1 MLIVLLP
8 LCPPTLFAF
17 CLHFKIITFT
27 LNDELV
33 ICSLNGR
40 GLSNPLKRRETF
52 RWLKMKKYGTFFLQE
67 VHCTKEKES
76 LWTSEWG
83 FTAFFSSFSSANAGV
98 CILFNNNFQ
107 FEIIRKFSDQEGRYI
122 IIDMKIDNKILTLVN
137 IYAPNNDNPTFFQ
150 NLLNHILSFECE
162 KVVMG
167 GDFNLVMDVQ
177 KDKKG
182 GNGTTQKNSLKEV
195 RA

>member
-17 CLHFKIITFT
+17 CLHFIIITFT

-33 ICSLNGR
+33 ICSLNVR

-52 RWLKMKKYGTFFLQE
+52 RSLKMKKYGIFFLQE

-76 LWTSEWG
+76 PWTSEWG
-83 FTAFFSSFSSANAGV
+83 FTAFFSSFSSASAGV

-137 IYAPNNDNPTFFQ
+137 IYAPNNDNPTFVQ
-150 NLLNHILSFECE
+150 NLLDHLLSFECE
-162 KVVMG
+162 EIIMG
-167 GDFNLVMDVQ
+167 GDFNLVTDIQ
-177 KDKKG
+177 RDKRG
-182 GNGTTQKNSLKEV
+182 VNATTHRSSL
-195 RA
+195 

>member
-17 CLHFKIITFT
+17 CLDFIIITFT

-33 ICSLNGR
+33 ICSLNVR

-52 RWLKMKKYGTFFLQE
+52 RWLKMKKYGIFFLQD

-83 FTAFFSSFSSANAGV
+83 FTAFFSNFSSASARV

-107 FEIIRKFSDQEGRYI
+107 FEIIRQFSDQEGRIVIYYHRHESTGCPKSSFLYFISLYFSTIGLGKQI
-122 IIDMKIDNKILTLVN
+122 IST
-137 IYAPNNDNPTFFQ
+137 
-150 NLLNHILSFECE
+150 
-162 KVVMG
+162 KVVS
-167 GDFNLVMDVQ
+167 FNVVHYFH
-177 KDKKG
+177 
-182 GNGTTQKNSLKEV
+182 SCC
-195 RA
+195 AIF

>member
-17 CLHFKIITFT
+17 CLHFIIITFT

-33 ICSLNGR
+33 ICSLNVR

-52 RWLKMKKYGTFFLQE
+52 RWLKMKKYGIFFLQE

-83 FTAFFSSFSSANAGV
+83 FTAFFSSFSSARARV

-107 FEIIRKFSDQEGRYI
+107 FEIIRQFSDQEGRYI
-122 IIDMKIDNKILTLVN
+122 IIDMKIDKILTLVN
-137 IYAPNNDNPTFFQ
+137 ISAPNNDNPTFFKIFSIKSS
-150 NLLNHILSFECE
+150 LLN
-162 KVVMG
+162 V
-167 GDFNLVMDVQ
+167 
-177 KDKKG
+177 KKLLWEA
-182 GNGTTQKNSLKEV
+182 TLIWSWTFRRIKKEET
-195 RA
+195 RQCIEIRSKRSRT

>member
-1 MLIVLLP
+1 MFSLSWHRTSSKPNVNFS
-8 LCPPTLFAF
+8 LFLF
-17 CLHFKIITFT
+17 CLTCISFLLGVNCFAAFVSSYPFCLLSPLIIITFT

-33 ICSLNGR
+33 ICSLNVR

-52 RWLKMKKYGTFFLQE
+52 RWLKMKKYGIFFLQE

-83 FTAFFSSFSSANAGV
+83 FTAFFSSFSSASAGV

-150 NLLNHILSFECE
+150 NLLDRILSFECE
-162 KVVMG
+162 
-167 GDFNLVMDVQ
+167 
-177 KDKKG
+177 
-182 GNGTTQKNSLKEV
+182 
-195 RA
+195 